1 MRILLFSQ
9 FGLPDSCPA
18 ATRVMNLARLLREM
32 GHEVQLLGVAYAQ
45 GSVLTGEEDGL
56 AYAMLQANACQG
68 LQAGKRVRD
77 LDGQIRL
84 FLAEAESPWD
94 MIILSNVYYDHA
106 RAFRQYARKHGTRL
120 TVNAVEWYALDDER
134 FRGLG
139 GAVNLLKNRM
149 ALRHIHVRMG
159 NIIAISTLLYRYYA
173 VRGCRVALIPTI
185 VDMKEYEGLTH
196 PAHERLRI
204 AYAGSPARK
213 DYILNAVR
221 ALTLLT
227 PEERSRI
234 EMHLYGPTLAQLRGL
249 GLPEELLEAC
259 GEALVCHGR
268 IPYAEVKQRVAEAD
282 FTVLLRPDRRYANA
296 GFPTKVGESMACGT
310 PVICNHTSDLHL
322 YVRDGETGLVV
333 RDESAQA
340 CAESFRRA
348 LGLSAADRAAMR
360 QAARQEAEQAFDYR
374 NYIGHLGRFLR
385 E

>member
-18 ATRVMNLARLLREM
+18 ATRVMNLARLLREL
-32 GHEVQLLGVAYAQ
+32 GHEPRLLGVAYAQ

-56 AYAMLQANACQG
+56 AYTMLQANACQG

-77 LDGQIRL
+77 LDRQIRRY
-84 FLAEAESPWD
+84 LAEADKPFD

-106 RAFRQYARKHGTRL
+106 RAFRQYARKHGARIA
-120 TVNAVEWYALDDER
+120 VNAVEWYALDDER

-139 GAVNLLKNRM
+139 GGINLLKNRI

-159 NIIAISTLLYRYYA
+159 NVIAISTLLYRYYA
-173 VRGCRVALIPTI
+173 VRGCRAALIPTI

-196 PAHERLRI
+196 PAHDRLRI

-227 PEERSRI
+227 AEERSRI
-234 EMHLYGPTLAQLRGL
+234 EMHLWGPTLSQLRGL
-249 GLPEELLEAC
+249 GLPEGLLGAC
-259 GEALVCHGR
+259 GDALVCHGR

-310 PVICNHTSDLHL
+310 PVICNLTSDLGL
-322 YVRDGETGLVV
+322 YVRDGETGLVLS
-333 RDESAQA
+333 DESPEA
-340 CAESFRRA
+340 CAAGLRRA
-348 LGLSAADRAAMR
+348 LKMTADELEAMR
-360 QAARQEAEQAFDYR
+360 GAARREAEEAFDYR
-374 NYIGHLGRFLR
+374 NYSGVLRRFLQ